1 MIYHEDLAG
10 HGGILQLMPK
20 PEAIAAVVFKIT
32 RVEDRLLCESE
43 KIIIEFATV
52 IEIIIAK
59 IKYLNVILYS
69 IKCFSVDR
77 SDQLEYLLSYKDF
90 FSTVHR

>member
-1 MIYHEDLAG
+1 
-10 HGGILQLMPK
+10 MPK
-20 PEAIAAVVFKIT
+20 AEAIAAVVFKIT

-59 IKYLNVILYS
+59 IKYL
-69 IKCFSVDR
+69 IKHHM
-77 SDQLEYLLSYKDF
+77 
-90 FSTVHR
+90 VHS

>member
-1 MIYHEDLAG
+1 
-10 HGGILQLMPK
+10 MPK
-20 PEAIAAVVFKIT
+20 HEAIAAVVFRIT
-32 RVEDRLLCESE
+32 SVEDRLLLLLESE
-43 KIIIEFATV
+43 KTIIEFATV

-69 IKCFSVDR
+69 IKRFSVDR

-90 FSTVHR
+90 FSTVHRIFVLSA

>member
-1 MIYHEDLAG
+1 
-10 HGGILQLMPK
+10 MPK

-32 RVEDRLLCESE
+32 SVEDPLLLWSD

-59 IKYLNVILYS
+59 RKYLNVILYS
-69 IKCFSVDR
+69 IKRFSVDR
-77 SDQLEYLLSYKDF
+77 SDQLEYLLSYKV
-90 FSTVHR
+90 FSLLSTEFLYCLCDCD